1 MKQILLIKDPDYELP
16 FENVCQ
22 YAEAV
27 QERLGSSVAVLPMW
41 PHGEMELI
49 GDKRK
54 MKLTIK
60 TVRSLL
66 DDLEAELSAGG
77 EVDADK

>member
-1 MKQILLIKDPDYELP
+1 MRQILLIKDPDCELP

-27 QERLGSSVAVLPMW
+27 QERLGSSVAVLPIW

-49 GDKRK
+49 GDRRK

-60 TVRSLL
+60 TVKELL
-66 DDLEAELSAGG
+66 DELENELNTGG
-77 EVDADK
+77 DVDAN

>member
-1 MKQILLIKDPDYELP
+1 MRQILLIKDPDCELP

-27 QERLGSSVAVLPMW
+27 QERLGSSVAVLPIW

-49 GDKRK
+49 GDRRK

-60 TVRSLL
+60 TVKELL
-66 DDLEAELSAGG
+66 NELENELNTGG
-77 EVDADK
+77 DVDAN